1 MYCGAEDGNEGS
13 VVAVMDETLVD
24 HAMSVLE
31 DAARRRRPMTYT
43 AFATAVRGAGSR
55 GAKIS
60 ALLAELGERSFSTDN
75 ALISSLVV
83 GASNG
88 LPNEGFYQVVARLRP
103 NECASDRATLARR
116 EQERV
121 YRAYPL
127 NGS

>member
-1 MYCGAEDGNEGS
+1 MA
-13 VVAVMDETLVD
+13 VAMDETLVD
-24 HAMSVLE
+24 YAMSVLE
-31 DAARRRRPMTYT
+31 DAARRRKPLTYT
-43 AFATAVRGAGSR
+43 AFATAVRGSDSR
-55 GAKIS
+55 GARIS
-60 ALLAELGERSFSTDN
+60 ALLTELGERSFSTHN

-103 NECASDRATLARR
+103 DECATDRATLARR